1 MGQTNRAA
9 MPENLSLLRLHL
21 QSANQLPRICS
32 LPKSIGWCSSSVRRF
47 YYDTEI
53 RIKRCEIFY
62 YGGCGGNAN
71 NFLTK
76 NECISK
82 CRGKVK
88 INHPQ
93 VCKLRRK
100 VGRCKGKLERYYF
113 DMGRKRCQPF
123 TYSGCGGN
131 ENRFVT
137 RVDCLLSC
145 ENMGK
150 KNNYDFSAIW
160 VTNFVLICV
169 LLPKDTGP
177 CKASIPLFYFD
188 IRSGQCEDFVYGG
201 CGGNANIFLTWD
213 ECFSKCGGNVKIN
226 HPQVVLLIA
235 KGLHYGLHCII
246 LRILTNSSD
255 GVKSVS

>member
-53 RIKRCEIFY
+53 RMCLPFIYRGCLGNSNNFESIKECRRKCQQYGKRSWPEVCTLQRDPGSSSIPLFYFNINSKRCEIFY

-82 CRGKVK
+82 FHASYPPK
-88 INHPQ
+88 
-93 VCKLRRK
+93 CKLRRK

-160 VTNFVLICV
+160 VTNFVLF
-169 LLPKDTGP
+169 LP
-177 CKASIPLFYFD
+177 F
-188 IRSGQCEDFVYGG
+188 
-201 CGGNANIFLTWD
+201 
-213 ECFSKCGGNVKIN
+213 
-226 HPQVVLLIA
+226 H
-235 KGLHYGLHCII
+235 II
-246 LRILTNSSD
+246 YTPF
-255 GVKSVS
+255 